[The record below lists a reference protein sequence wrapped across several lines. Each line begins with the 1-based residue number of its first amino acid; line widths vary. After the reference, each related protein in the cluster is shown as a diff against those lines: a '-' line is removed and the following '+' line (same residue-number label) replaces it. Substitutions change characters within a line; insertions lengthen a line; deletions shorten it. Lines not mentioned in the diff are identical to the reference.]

1 MRPHPHHR
9 LGRLAAQLRPA
20 PIPAADADDPPLYTA
35 SVPVFLHYLNNL
47 KAILG
52 RVRGRE
58 LLLHAQLAPDMM
70 NAATQMHVCANYSL
84 RIAFP
89 LAGKPVPDRE
99 GGPEGGPDAYRLPPL
114 APFSSTDAA
123 DIEARIDAVL
133 AALRS
138 LAPADFVGAES
149 RPIRHSAGP
158 AELTQPGADFLHLY
172 GMPNFFFHLSMA
184 YANLRGQ
191 GLEIGKA
198 DFDGHHVMII
208 ASQRLV
214 SAGF

>member
-1 MRPHPHHR
+1 MRPQPHHR
-9 LGRLAAQLRPA
+9 LDRLAAQLRLTPA
-20 PIPAADADDPPLYTA
+20 LTADSAAADPPLYTA
-35 SVPVFLHYLNNL
+35 SVPVFLHYLGNL
-47 KAILG
+47 KAILA

-99 GGPEGGPDAYRLPPL
+99 GGPEGGPEAYRLPPL

-149 RPIRHSAGP
+149 RPITHSAGP

-172 GMPNFFFHLSMA
+172 GMPNFFFHLD
-184 YANLRGQ
+184 
-191 GLEIGKA
+191 GL
-198 DFDGHHVMII
+198 
-208 ASQRLV
+208 
-214 SAGF
+214 

>member
-1 MRPHPHHR
+1 
-9 LGRLAAQLRPA
+9 
-20 PIPAADADDPPLYTA
+20 
-35 SVPVFLHYLNNL
+35 VPVFLHYLGNL
-47 KAILG
+47 KAILA

-138 LAPADFVGAES
+138 LVPADFAGAES
-149 RPIRHSAGP
+149 RPITHSAGP

-184 YANLRGQ
+184 CKIADTFSICRAVRLANPGKHRHRRRQPARPGAGDRQGRLRQPPREAG
-191 GLEIGKA
+191 
-198 DFDGHHVMII
+198 V
-208 ASQRLV
+208 ASLSV
-214 SAGF
+214 S